1 VLQVPANRYDLLC
14 PDGLARAFRIFLGIE
29 QPPVFTA
36 TPTQVSLTVRPEVT
50 PVRRFM
56 VCAVLRG
63 VDFKKRPGLF
73 QEFLDLQDKLH
84 TNICRKRKLVSIGTH
99 DLDKCLAPFVYS
111 AESPQDIRFVPLQR
125 KWMGDD
131 VRGKSM
137 DAKALFAL
145 LRQVGD
151 PCADYL
157 HLIEGSDKVSCF
169 FVFCSIFPKVTSSG
183 LFFATR
189 GAKCCRCLRF

>member
-1 VLQVPANRYDLLC
+1 MPANRYDLLC
-14 PDGLARAFRIFLGIE
+14 PDGLARAFRIFLGLE
-29 QPPVFTA
+29 QPPVFHT
-36 TPTQVSLTVRPEVT
+36 TPAHVTLAVREDVV
-50 PVRRFM
+50 PVRRYM

-63 VDFKKRPGLF
+63 VDFKRRPGLF

-99 DLDKCLAPFVYS
+99 DLDKCLPPFVYS
-111 AESPQDIRFVPLQR
+111 AESPRDIRFVPLQR
-125 KWMGDD
+125 KWMGED

-137 DAKALFAL
+137 NAVELFAL

-157 HLIEGSDKVSCF
+157 HLIESADKVWLLLRCPPF
-169 FVFCSIFPKVTSSG
+169 FFLCV
-183 LFFATR
+183 
-189 GAKCCRCLRF
+189 